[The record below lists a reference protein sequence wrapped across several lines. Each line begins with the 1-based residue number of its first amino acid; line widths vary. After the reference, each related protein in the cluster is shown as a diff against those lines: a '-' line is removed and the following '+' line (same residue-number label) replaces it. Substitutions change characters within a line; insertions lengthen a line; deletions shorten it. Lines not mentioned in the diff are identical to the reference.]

1 MQSRWKGTKCQNF
14 LNHLYHDNR
23 GWVPEGSLING
34 SPLRYWLLW
43 YDYRNYE
50 RFTKNIREPQLLKAE
65 PPWMA
70 PDKPCNKGGK

>member
-1 MQSRWKGTKCQNF
+1 MRSRWKGTKFQNF

-23 GWVPEGSLING
+23 GWVQEGSLING
-34 SPLRYWLLW
+34 SPYRYWLLW

-50 RFTKNIREPQLLKAE
+50 RFTKNIGEPQLLKAE

-70 PDKPCNKGGK
+70 PDKAMQ